1 MSFSLWCYVRLR
13 IVKSFGWDDGLMVAA
28 MIILVAYTATT
39 IGGAVVGTGRKMGDL
54 TSQELNLR
62 LARLFWWLGQDFYV
76 TACVLAKA
84 SICICLWRI
93 TINQVHRMFL
103 CLVLAFSILAGLV
116 FFFFTT
122 FQCHPVSHY
131 WNTTIADEKCLKAAT
146 IIKVTYAYSAVAAT
160 SDFAIGLLPVFIVWN
175 LQMAKA
181 RKYGLIGLFGIACV
195 ASFAVI
201 IRIPYLQAPSRS
213 EPLYAAG
220 YIIIWSYVEVSAG
233 IIAGSVVTLRALG
246 RVLPGRCPDWIRSP
260 EFQDLTS
267 RSSPQV

>member
-1 MSFSLWCYVRLR
+1 MVLCAPAHCEIVWMGRRPNGGSDDNARR
-13 IVKSFGWDDGLMVAA
+13 I
-28 MIILVAYTATT
+28 TTTT
-39 IGGAVVGTGRKMGDL
+39 IGGAICGTGRKMGDL

-84 SICICLWRI
+84 SICICVWRI

-103 CLVLAFSILAGLV
+103 CFVMAFSILAGLV

-122 FQCHPVSHY
+122 FQCRPVSHF
-131 WNTTIADEKCLKAAT
+131 WNTTTADEMCLKAA
-146 IIKVTYAYSAVAAT
+146 IIINVTYAYSAVAAT
-160 SDFAIGLLPVFIVWN
+160 SDFTIGLLPVFIVWN

-181 RKYGLIGLFGIACV
+181 CKYGLIGLFGIACV

-213 EPLYAAG
+213 EPLYAG
-220 YIIIWSYVEVSAG
+220 GNIIIWSYVEASAG
-233 IIAGSVVTLRALG
+233 IIAGSIPTLRALQ
-246 RVLPGRCPDWIRSP
+246 RVFPGSQPDRSDQAT
-260 EFQDLTS
+260 EA
-267 RSSPQV
+267 SSSALLLQRTGWS